1 MSDRRIKSL
10 ENNLNEARK
19 LISVMQSKIA
29 KQREVIDNKE
39 KRIAT
44 LQVDKQ
50 SMKQQLNDYRDKK
63 SSDYHLSYYK
73 KNGDSYM

>member
-29 KQREVIDNKE
+29 KQREVTDNKE

-44 LQVDKQ
+44 MQVDKKVMRLQ
-50 SMKQQLNDYRDKK
+50 INNYRDKK
-63 SSDYHLSYYK
+63 LNDYDPE

>member
-44 LQVDKQ
+44 MQVDKKLMRLQ
-50 SMKQQLNDYRDKK
+50 INNYRDKK
-63 SSDYHLSYYK
+63 LNDYDPE

>member
-44 LQVDKQ
+44 MQVDKQ

-63 SSDYHLSYYK
+63 LNDYDPE
-73 KNGDSYM
+73 KNGDSYI

>member
-50 SMKQQLNDYRDKK
+50 SMKQQLNNYRDKK
-63 SSDYHLSYYK
+63 LNDYDPE

>member
-44 LQVDKQ
+44 MQVDKQ
-50 SMKQQLNDYRDKK
+50 SMKQQLNNYRDKK
-63 SSDYHLSYYK
+63 LNDYDPE
-73 KNGDSYM
+73 KNGDSYI

>member
-50 SMKQQLNDYRDKK
+50 SMKQQINNYRDKK
-63 SSDYHLSYYK
+63 LNDYDPE
-73 KNGDSYM
+73 KNGDSYI

>member
-19 LISVMQSKIA
+19 LISIMQSKIA

-44 LQVDKQ
+44 MQVDKQ

-63 SSDYHLSYYK
+63 LNDYDPE

>member
-44 LQVDKQ
+44 MQVDKQ
-50 SMKQQLNDYRDKK
+50 SMKQQLNNYRDKK
-63 SSDYHLSYYK
+63 LNDYDPE

>member
-63 SSDYHLSYYK
+63 LNDYDPE
-73 KNGDSYM
+73 KNGDSYI

>member
-63 SSDYHLSYYK
+63 LNDYDPE

>member
-29 KQREVIDNKE
+29 KQREALDNKD

-44 LQVDKQ
+44 MQVDKQ
-50 SMKQQLNDYRDKK
+50 SMKQQLNNYRDKK
-63 SSDYHLSYYK
+63 LNDYNPE

>member
-44 LQVDKQ
+44 MQVDKKLMRLQ
-50 SMKQQLNDYRDKK
+50 INDYRDKK
-63 SSDYHLSYYK
+63 LNDYDPE

>member
-63 SSDYHLSYYK
+63 PSDYHLSYYK

>member
-44 LQVDKQ
+44 MQVDKQ

-63 SSDYHLSYYK
+63 LNDYDPE

>member
-50 SMKQQLNDYRDKK
+50 SMKQQINNYRDKK
-63 SSDYHLSYYK
+63 LNDYDPE

>member
-29 KQREVIDNKE
+29 KQREALDNKE
-39 KRIAT
+39 KRISA
-44 LQVDKQ
+44 LQADKQ
-50 SMKQQLNDYRDKK
+50 SMKNQINNYRDKK
-63 SSDYHLSYYK
+63 LNDYDPE
-73 KNGDSYM
+73 KNGDSYI

>member
-50 SMKQQLNDYRDKK
+50 SMKQQINDYRDKK
-63 SSDYHLSYYK
+63 LNDYDPE

>member
-29 KQREVIDNKE
+29 KQREALDNKD

-44 LQVDKQ
+44 MQVDKQ

-63 SSDYHLSYYK
+63 LNDYDPE

>member
-44 LQVDKQ
+44 MQVDKKLMRLQ
-50 SMKQQLNDYRDKK
+50 INNYRDKK
-63 SSDYHLSYYK
+63 LNDYDPE
-73 KNGDSYM
+73 KNGDSYI

>member
-44 LQVDKQ
+44 MQVDKQ

-63 SSDYHLSYYK
+63 PSDYHLSYYK

>member
-29 KQREVIDNKE
+29 KQREALDNKD

-44 LQVDKQ
+44 MQVDKKLMRLQ
-50 SMKQQLNDYRDKK
+50 INDYRDKK
-63 SSDYHLSYYK
+63 LNDYDPE

>member
-50 SMKQQLNDYRDKK
+50 SMKQQINNYRDKK
-63 SSDYHLSYYK
+63 SSDYHLSYY
-73 KNGDSYM
+73 GDSYM

>member
-29 KQREVIDNKE
+29 KQREALDNKD

-44 LQVDKQ
+44 MQVDKQ
-50 SMKQQLNDYRDKK
+50 SMKQQLNNYRDKK
-63 SSDYHLSYYK
+63 LNDYDPE